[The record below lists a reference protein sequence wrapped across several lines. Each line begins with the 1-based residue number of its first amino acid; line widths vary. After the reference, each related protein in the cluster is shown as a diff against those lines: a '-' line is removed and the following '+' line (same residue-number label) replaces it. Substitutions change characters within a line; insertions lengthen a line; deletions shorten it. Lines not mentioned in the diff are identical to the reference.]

1 MPQCTIC
8 THEER
13 QAIDAALLAGE
24 TSLRNIA
31 KHYDTSAAALYRH
44 KGAHLPAA
52 MVKAQ
57 EAVEIARADNL
68 LDQVKQIHAVTLSIL
83 AQAEKTGEL
92 RVALTA
98 VREARGNLE
107 LLAKLLGELQAQP
120 TVNVLVASPEWTA
133 TRARLIAALGPYPEA
148 RAAVLEAIRE
158 H

>member
-13 QAIDAALLAGE
+13 PAIDAALVAGH
-24 TSLRNIA
+24 SLRTVA
-31 KHYDTSAAALYRH
+31 EQFGTSATTLHRH
-44 KGAHLPAA
+44 KGHLPAELA
-52 MVKAQ
+52 KSQQA
-57 EAVEIARADNL
+57 AEIAHADGL
-68 LDQVKQIHAVTLSIL
+68 LAQVKQIHAVTLSIL
-83 AQAEKTGEL
+83 AKAEKAGEL

-133 TRARLIAALGPYPEA
+133 TRARLLTALVPYPEA
-148 RAAVLEAIRE
+148 RAAVLDAIRE